1 LLEEV
6 SESIGVSKGQFGRQ
20 TRRLELLSRNRADPD
35 TDTIC
40 PARPGRVPNP
50 FAQHTS
56 LICHKAAISN
66 RLHSDKRHSV
76 KARAQ
81 GEGMFVVSKI
91 VWAGI
96 IFTFLTTGIL
106 GPRPTP
112 LVSRSTI
119 SDQQPAVAHDSDVK
133 QMQQSLRDKGHY
145 RGKVDGVIGLR
156 TRASIRA
163 YQKAENLPI
172 TGGVD
177 SQTAGKLGVGPESS
191 GGSFK
196 RAGHRRGEGLDNTG
210 HEIGQ
215 GKPSA
220 GIKWAKGRGR
230 ASKQLRKEA
239 SGAADPEAECGDCD
253 NKQQAE
259 NEKQK

>member
-1 LLEEV
+1 
-6 SESIGVSKGQFGRQ
+6 
-20 TRRLELLSRNRADPD
+20 
-35 TDTIC
+35 
-40 PARPGRVPNP
+40 
-50 FAQHTS
+50 
-56 LICHKAAISN
+56 
-66 RLHSDKRHSV
+66 
-76 KARAQ
+76 
-81 GEGMFVVSKI
+81 MFVASKVVWTGI
-91 VWAGI
+91 V
-96 IFTFLTTGIL
+96 FTLLTTGIL
-106 GPRPTP
+106 GPRSRP
-112 LVSRSTI
+112 LVSRSTL
-119 SDQQPAVAHDSDVK
+119 SNEQLAAAHDSDVK
-133 QMQQSLRDKGHY
+133 QMEQSLRDKGHY

-163 YQKAENLPI
+163 YQKAENLPV

-196 RAGHRRGEGLDNTG
+196 RAWHRVGEGIDNTG

-239 SGAADPEAECGDCD
+239 SGAADPETECGGRD

-259 NEKQK
+259 NERTRNRNTSLVRLLAL